1 MKNIADFASDP
12 KKIITGIAAAV
23 ACVFVVVYSWFQV
36 ANNVSSGIETEP
48 AVFVETNA
56 EIDAQ
61 AFIFRD
67 ETVIPRNHDG
77 TVVTLVSDSQRVS
90 SGQKIAN
97 VFNSDGAASLQDEI
111 NRLQR
116 KLDVFDKSVVETE
129 YFVADIDSVNGDIKN
144 TFDDIY
150 DSVSDGSLSRSI
162 DFAEDLL
169 VKLNRKNLIVSSQN
183 GYDSEYDALLK
194 EKIELENRINSASS
208 AVYAPASG
216 YFYGD
221 VDGYENI
228 FKVSE
233 IKKMTLSSLEEIS
246 DSVADEQLIN
256 SSAGKIVNDFVWYT
270 VCKVS
275 AAQLAGIEE
284 GWYYKV
290 RFPDSQDKTI
300 TMQIERIIK
309 ETSSANAV
317 VVFRANTVPSD
328 FNYSRTQRAQILL
341 GDVSGLAVPAH
352 ALRVVDGVRGVYVL
366 VGDVIEFRRVFL
378 LDEKDGYYIVSTD
391 AKDYALPEG
400 TEITGVLSC
409 DRLSLYDNVI
419 VSGKNLFNGKIVG

>member
-1 MKNIADFASDP
+1 
-12 KKIITGIAAAV
+12 
-23 ACVFVVVYSWFQV
+23 
-36 ANNVSSGIETEP
+36 
-48 AVFVETNA
+48 
-56 EIDAQ
+56 
-61 AFIFRD
+61 
-67 ETVIPRNHDG
+67 
-77 TVVTLVSDSQRVS
+77 
-90 SGQKIAN
+90 
-97 VFNSDGAASLQDEI
+97 
-111 NRLQR
+111 
-116 KLDVFDKSVVETE
+116 
-129 YFVADIDSVNGDIKN
+129 
-144 TFDDIY
+144 
-150 DSVSDGSLSRSI
+150 
-162 DFAEDLL
+162 
-169 VKLNRKNLIVSSQN
+169 
-183 GYDSEYDALLK
+183 
-194 EKIELENRINSASS
+194 
-208 AVYAPASG
+208 
-216 YFYGD
+216 
-221 VDGYENI
+221 
-228 FKVSE
+228 
-233 IKKMTLSSLEEIS
+233 MTLSSLEEIS

-300 TMQIERIIK
+300 TMHIERIIK

-366 VGDVIEFRRVFL
+366 VGDVVEFRRVFL